1 MKPVSLLC
9 PVARQ
14 ILCLFL
20 CLLPTIKMHS
30 QELPSLPRDPEITVG
45 SFPNGAPYY
54 IVKNK
59 SPRGFADFALVRKG
73 SGTAEGLREALA
85 SLPHFSG
92 RKPYEFLAENGIGP
106 GPGGFITVRDGADVL
121 NFRNVP
127 IYRQEVQDSTLLLL
141 FDVMAMSGKPQAVI
155 ISGDV
160 DIAKIRERAEL
171 FSMMVSQLEKDPQTV
186 DNVWTPRDNPR
197 HVFRQ
202 NFSDNVAGIH
212 VIYSSRRG
220 DRGTLGTVLPLV
232 TRMYSTQMSIILDAR
247 IRDAFREAGIP
258 LADVRFRY
266 KDSSEDSED
275 ERFQLSVFV
284 PSGSVDASAALL
296 GGVLGEF
303 DRNGAS
309 IAEFKAAK
317 GRIAAERNAGAVS
330 ADNARNVRR
339 CLSAYMY
346 GTDLASDRAVEDF
359 YLRRNLPDDRE
370 LELFNGFASALLD
383 PGRNLA
389 VRCEH
394 PSERFDSG
402 AVLAG
407 FTRGWEKGAAVAQT
421 ARPATLASPSAKVKI
436 KSESKDP
443 VTGGALW
450 TFSNDMKVIF
460 KKTGPKGGF
469 QYSVILN
476 GGIPTVP
483 DISAGESAFLSDMLA
498 LSDIGGV
505 SGREFFG
512 QLTSEGISMDIGTT
526 MATLN
531 ISGAAPVDRLET
543 LVGALLTLSSD
554 RKVNGDAFRY
564 YRECEVLREDMRAL
578 SPRDARA
585 VMDSLICPN
594 YLYSGRKEAS
604 LLRDGLPQ
612 KAERYFERQFAKM
625 NDGVIVILGDFE
637 ADALKKD
644 LQKLLG
650 DFRTRKVNT
659 PRPNVDFPM
668 IAGKVSRVDEAVSG
682 TIGPEEFGV
691 NMEFSAFVPYNLSNR
706 MSFHVALDILRKEL
720 AAAFL
725 AKGCSVSV
733 DGEYETFPK
742 ERVRVY
748 VSCRPCRESGVP
760 AGVEVADQLGAVA
773 QLRRFVE
780 GMSSISPDPVDLKAA
795 KAKLSAE
802 LDAEFSDNGRLLEL
816 VAVRYGEGK
825 DLVTGA
831 KAAVESVTADSV
843 RKMLGLL
850 ASGAQVEYVIL

>member
-1 MKPVSLLC
+1 MKTVC
-9 PVARQ
+9 PLRTVAKQ
-14 ILCLFL
+14 ILCLSL
-20 CLLPTIKMHS
+20 CLLPAIKMHS

-54 IVKNK
+54 IVKNR
-59 SPRGFADFALVRKG
+59 SPKGFADFALVRKD
-73 SGTAEGLREALA
+73 SGTAGGLRDALA

-121 NFRNVP
+121 NFRDVP

-141 FDVMAMSGKPQAVI
+141 FDVMAMTGKPQAVI

-160 DIAKIRERAEL
+160 DIAKIKEKAEL
-171 FSMMVSQLEKDPQTV
+171 FSMMVSQLDKDPQTV
-186 DNVWTPRDNPR
+186 DNVWVPHDNPR
-197 HVFRQ
+197 HAFRQ

-220 DRGTLGTVLPLV
+220 ERGTLGTVLPLV
-232 TRMYSTQMSIILDAR
+232 TRMYSTQMSIILEGR

-275 ERFQLSVFV
+275 ERFILSVFV
-284 PSGSVDASAALL
+284 PSDSAAASATLL

-303 DRNGAS
+303 DGEGAS
-309 IAEFKAAK
+309 LAEFKAAK
-317 GRIAAERNAGAVS
+317 GRIAAERNAAAVS
-330 ADNARNVRR
+330 TDNARNVRR

-346 GTDLASDRAVEDF
+346 GTDLASDKAVEDF
-359 YLRRNLPDDRE
+359 YLRRNLPDERE
-370 LELFNGFASALLD
+370 LELFNSFASALLD

-394 PSERFDSG
+394 PSERFGSA
-402 AVLAG
+402 AVLAA
-407 FTRGWEKGAAVAQT
+407 FTRGWEKGAAVEHTSRNA
-421 ARPATLASPSAKVKI
+421 ALASPSTKVKI

-443 VTGGALW
+443 ITGGTLW

-460 KKTGPKGGF
+460 KKTGLKGGF
-469 QYSVILN
+469 RYSVILN
-476 GGIPTVP
+476 GGSPTVQG
-483 DISAGESAFLSDMLA
+483 ISAGESPFLADMLA

-505 SGREFFG
+505 PGRDFFG
-512 QLTSEGISMDIGTT
+512 QLSSAGVSMDVETG
-526 MATLN
+526 MAALR
-531 ISGAAPVDRLET
+531 ISGAAPVDGLQT
-543 LVGALLTLSSD
+543 LVGALMTLSSD
-554 RKVNGDAFRY
+554 RKVNDGAYQY
-564 YRECEVLREDMRAL
+564 YRKCEILRGDMRAL
-578 SPRDARA
+578 APRDVRA

-594 YLYSGRKEAS
+594 YFYSGHREAS
-604 LLRDGLPQ
+604 LLHDDFPQ

-659 PRPNVDFPM
+659 PRPNVEFPM
-668 IAGKVSRVDEAVSG
+668 IAGKVSRVDESVSG
-682 TIGPEEFGV
+682 TIGPEELGV
-691 NMEFSAFVPYNLSNR
+691 NMEFSALVPYNLSNC
-706 MSFHVALDILRKEL
+706 MSFRAALDILRKEL
-720 AAAFL
+720 AGAFL
-725 AKGCSVSV
+725 AKGCSVSI

-742 ERVRVY
+742 ERVKVY

-773 QLRRFVE
+773 QLRRFVD
-780 GMSSISPDPVDLKAA
+780 GMSSIDPDPIDLKAV

-802 LDAEFSDNGRLLEL
+802 LDAEFSDERRLLEL